1 MVDISVI
8 ILVGKEELHIKRCLE
23 KLAGLAPRQI
33 FVIESQPGDNTHEIA
48 IRTAQALGWR
58 VRQEGLSKP
67 QLEPSSL
74 DVLDFYTF
82 FHTYPGRQSIQFNWA
97 LTNMPITSSW
107 VLRLDADEYI
117 TSEGI
122 QWLKN
127 NLSSVSS
134 SISALEFVLERKF
147 MGGFIRHAT
156 NGIRMVRLFR
166 FGRGQYA
173 DTLMDER
180 IVYEGEKLSAPV
192 VFYDDNLNSLAWWKE
207 KHRGYAKREAEQ
219 ALAGTFQDPRKA
231 GYYRLPPYFRA
242 VFYFCVRYFLK
253 GGILDG
259 IAGWRWNF
267 WQGLWYRWLVDN
279 EIKSLKKKH

>member
-58 VRQEGLSKP
+58 VRQEGLGKP

-82 FHTYPGRQSIQFNWA
+82 FHTYLGRQSIQFNWA
-97 LTNMPITSSW
+97 LANMPIASSW

-180 IVYEGEKLSAPV
+180 IVYEGEKLSTPV